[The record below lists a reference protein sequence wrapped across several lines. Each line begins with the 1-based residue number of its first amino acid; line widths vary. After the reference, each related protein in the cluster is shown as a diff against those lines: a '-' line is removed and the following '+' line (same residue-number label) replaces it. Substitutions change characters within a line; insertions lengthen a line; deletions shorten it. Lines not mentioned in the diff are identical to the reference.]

1 MRNEMVAQPAHARD
15 RAIARANRRP
25 NALSVCFLAK
35 ALPRTR
41 PARDAP
47 PLGACLVCQPGG
59 KTKGKATRRP
69 PCALLSNAR
78 LFENNSG
85 RFVV

>member
-25 NALSVCFLAK
+25 NALSVSFLAK
-35 ALPRTR
+35 ALSRTR

-47 PLGACLVCQPGG
+47 PLGDSRQGCESYGVKIPCRQLPG
-59 KTKGKATRRP
+59 
-69 PCALLSNAR
+69 SDD
-78 LFENNSG
+78 
-85 RFVV
+85 

>member
-47 PLGACLVCQPGG
+47 PLERPGKRVEESLVSAG
-59 KTKGKATRRP
+59 
-69 PCALLSNAR
+69 
-78 LFENNSG
+78 
-85 RFVV
+85 

>member
-1 MRNEMVAQPAHARD
+1 MGKAAGVQPAHARD

-41 PARDAP
+41 LARDAP
-47 PLGACLVCQPGG
+47 PLAHYAQPNGESSQ
-59 KTKGKATRRP
+59 P
-69 PCALLSNAR
+69 IAL
-78 LFENNSG
+78 F
-85 RFVV
+85 